1 VTTVNAAGG
10 APGVTSELTRDVL
23 LGDERVSVVIPALNE
38 EENLKYVL
46 PRIPAW
52 VHEVILVDD
61 HSTDGTVAEARRLM
75 PDIRVVR
82 NERPP
87 GKGNA
92 LRSGFEAV
100 TGTII
105 VQVDA
110 DGSEAPEEIPAF
122 VGAILAGAD
131 YAKGTRFIPGGG
143 TSDMTALR
151 RWGNWA
157 FVKSVRLLYGA
168 SFSDLCYGY
177 NAFRTDAL
185 EVLDL
190 DGEGFEIEA
199 VLNLRAY
206 SRGLRIREVPSFE
219 DVRVHGV
226 GRLETFPDGW
236 RVLKTIARERRRV
249 TRRQLAHARSTERSA
264 PFAVVGE
271 GAEVGVA

>member
-1 VTTVNAAGG
+1 VSSGNAKAGTL
-10 APGVTSELTRDVL
+10 GVTRLTRDLL

-46 PRIPAW
+46 PRIPEW

-75 PDIRVVR
+75 PGIRVVP

-177 NAFRTDAL
+177 NAFRTD
-185 EVLDL
+185 VLDVLEL

-236 RVLKTIARERRRV
+236 RVLKTIVRERRRV
-249 TRRQLAHARSTERSA
+249 TRRQLAQARLTERSA
-264 PFAVVGE
+264 PFAVVE
-271 GAEVGVA
+271 ERREVGVA